1 MACYASAVDDQLASG
16 QRVAAISLGVNGGLG
31 LIKLVAGI
39 VGNSYALVADAV
51 ESLGDLFSSSMVWG
65 GLVIARKP
73 ADANHPYGHG
83 KAEPLAAL
91 GVALMLIAAAVGI
104 AIKAV
109 DVIRTP
115 HASPAVF
122 TLPVLLVVVFVKEW
136 MFRYGSHVGHRIR
149 SLSVSADAWHHR
161 SDALTSAVAAV
172 GITVAL
178 IGGEAYA
185 AADEYAALVACL
197 VIAANGVRFARVA
210 VWELMDTSP
219 GAALA
224 ASIEETARQVDGAR
238 GIEKLQVR
246 KMGPSLYVDLHLEVD
261 PDLTVLNAHAVAHA
275 VKDRIMS
282 ARHEVADVLIHIE
295 PHAPRATDRN

>member
-1 MACYASAVDDQLASG
+1 MEDQLASG

-51 ESLGDLFSSSMVWG
+51 ESLGDLFSSSIVWG

-91 GVALMLIAAAVGI
+91 AVALMLIVAAVGI
-104 AIKAV
+104 AIKAA
-109 DVIRTP
+109 DGIRAP
-115 HASPAVF
+115 HDSPAVF
-122 TLPVLLVVVFVKEW
+122 TLPVLLGVVFVKEW
-136 MFRYGSHVGHRIR
+136 MFRYGSRVGQRIR
-149 SLSVSADAWHHR
+149 SISVSADAWHHR

-178 IGGEAYA
+178 IGGREYA
-185 AADEYAALVACL
+185 AADEYAALAACL
-197 VIAANGVRFARVA
+197 VIAANGARFVRVA
-210 VWELMDTSP
+210 VSELMDTSP
-219 GAALA
+219 GAIVA

-238 GIEKLQVR
+238 WIEKLQVR

-261 PDLTVLNAHAVAHA
+261 PDLTVRNAHAVAHA

-282 ARHEVADVLIHIE
+282 ARPEVADVLVHIE
-295 PHAPRATDRN
+295 PHAQPSTDRD